1 MLPEGIN
8 LVTYL
13 NLGVLGLTFVLLL
26 RGDLRLRREVD
37 REEKAT
43 VRERELGDVLSA
55 ANSSMSAAM
64 DRLTEAVL
72 KSRAPKP

>member
-1 MLPEGIN
+1 MTPDV
-8 LVTYL
+8 LVTYV
-13 NLGVLGLTFVLLL
+13 NLGVLGATFVLLL
-26 RGDLRLRREVD
+26 RGDLRLRREVE

-55 ANSSMSAAM
+55 ANVGQAAAL

-72 KSRAPKP
+72 KSRGAKP